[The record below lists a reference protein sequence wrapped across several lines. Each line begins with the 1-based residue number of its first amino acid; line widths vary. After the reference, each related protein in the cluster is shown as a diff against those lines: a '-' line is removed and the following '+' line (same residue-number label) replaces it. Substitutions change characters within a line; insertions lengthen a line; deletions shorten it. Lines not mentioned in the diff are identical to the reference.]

1 MSKVYVDTVERMD
14 CYPTFETKS
23 DVVCTIYWRMNET
36 DGDYFASTFGSCGMT
51 WAEGDPFTAYE
62 DLTFEQVWG
71 WVAEKIDIQA
81 TKDLLDKQI
90 EDQKHPPVVSL
101 PLPWAPPTPPTPT
114 A

>member
-1 MSKVYVDTVERMD
+1 MTKVYVDTIERMD

-36 DGDYFASTFGSCGMT
+36 DGDYFASAFGSCAIT
-51 WAEGDPFTAYE
+51 WAEGDPFTDYE

-71 WVAEKIDIQA
+71 WVAKKIDIQA
-81 TKDLLDKQI
+81 TKDFLDKQI

-101 PLPWAPPTPPTPT
+101 PLPWATPTPPTEQV
-114 A
+114 